1 MTTASKPALTDKQFY
16 AANAAVSLVAV
27 VFLFWLIYF
36 HEGTGDRA
44 RADSILPALIASFNG
59 ICAILLAAGLW
70 AIKRGKPALHQGLM
84 IAAFAASAAFLVTYV
99 IYHSL
104 HGDTKFTGEGW
115 IRPLYFFILIT
126 HIVLSIVNLP
136 LILTTF
142 YLSLTKRFAQHK
154 RLARIVWPSWMYVSI
169 TGVVIFLFLR
179 AYS

>member
-1 MTTASKPALTDKQFY
+1 MNTTRTPLISDKQFY
-16 AANAAVSLVAV
+16 LANAGVSLVAV

-36 HEGTGDRA
+36 HEGVGQGT
-44 RADSILPALIASFNG
+44 RADSILPALIATFNG

-70 AIKRGKPALHQGLM
+70 AIKRRKPALHQGLM
-84 IAAFAASAAFLVTYV
+84 IAAFAASAAFLVTYI

-115 IRPLYFFILIT
+115 IRPVYFFILIT
-126 HIVLSIVNLP
+126 HIVLSIINLP

>member
-1 MTTASKPALTDKQFY
+1 MNTTQKSPLTDKQFY
-16 AANAAVSLVAV
+16 IANAGISLVAV

-36 HEGTGDRA
+36 HEGVGERA
-44 RADSILPALIASFNG
+44 RADSMLPALIASFNG

-84 IAAFAASAAFLVTYV
+84 LAAFGASAAFLVTYV

-104 HGDTKFTGEGW
+104 HGDTQFTGQGW
-115 IRPLYFFILIT
+115 IRPVYFFILIT
-126 HIVLSIVNLP
+126 HIVLSIINLP

-142 YLSLTKRFAQHK
+142 YLSFTKRFAQHR

-169 TGVVIFLFLR
+169 TGVLIFLFLR

>member
-1 MTTASKPALTDKQFY
+1 MDSARKPLITDKQFY
-16 AANAAVSLVAV
+16 LINGGVSLAAVA
-27 VFLFWLIYF
+27 FLFWLIYL
-36 HEGTGDRA
+36 HEGPAHGS

-59 ICAILLAAGLW
+59 LCAVLLAAGLW
-70 AIKRGKPALHQGLM
+70 AIKRGKRDLHQGLM
-84 IAAFAASAAFLVTYV
+84 IAAFAASAAFLVTYI

-115 IRPLYFFILIT
+115 VRPVYFFILIT

-142 YLSLTKRFAQHK
+142 YLSFTKRFVQHRK
-154 RLARIVWPSWMYVSI
+154 QAKIVWPSWMYVSI